1 MKKWLV
7 LFLCAAVLYG
17 CEGGDDETVVQGSSQ
32 GGSQGGSDEDD
43 GGGTQQPVAPGEIL
57 SRRIVSVDVT
67 IPGETPY
74 TVAFSYDDQGR
85 LTDYQDVWGSKDFSG
100 SSVQLNG
107 STRFTYD
114 GNTVSAVYMYSEVA
128 SDRCTYWLENGRVVR
143 YRYEE
148 DFWWSE
154 AVCGYD
160 ADGYLSSLLFTFSD
174 GDAETVNYTYTD
186 TGFTESWKMPD
197 EAYACTVE
205 YDSAQLNNLNLDLY
219 GWEGLCEEL
228 VEFWAGSRLLEAA
241 GQRLRY
247 LPAKISSVYT
257 YEEDGRQYTETGVT
271 SFVYRMDGEYLSE
284 AEVWADGERCT
295 SLVFCYEE

>member
-32 GGSQGGSDEDD
+32 GGSQGGSDEGD

-57 SRRIVSVDVT
+57 SRRIGSVDVT
-67 IPGETPY
+67 IPGEISY
-74 TVAFSYDDQGR
+74 TVAFGYDDQGR
-85 LTDYQDVWGSKDFSG
+85 LISMADSRVASG
-100 SSVQLNG
+100 NSE

-114 GNTVSAVYMYSEVA
+114 GNTVSSVHTFDGEAY
-128 SDRCTYWLENGRVVR
+128 TYWLENGRVVR

-148 DFWWSE
+148 DFWWNE

-160 ADGYLSSLLFTFSD
+160 ADGYLASLLFTSSD
-174 GDAETVNYTYTD
+174 DDAATVNYAYTD
-186 TGFTESWKMPD
+186 TGFTVSWKVPD
-197 EAYACTVE
+197 EACTYTVE
-205 YDSAQLNNLNLDLY
+205 YDPAQLNNLNLDLY
-219 GWEGLCEEL
+219 GWEYLCEEL
-228 VEFWAGSRLLEAA
+228 VELWAESRLLEAA

-257 YEEDGRQYTETGVT
+257 YEEDGRQYTEKGVT

-284 AEVWADGERCT
+284 AEVWADGELCA
-295 SLVFCYEE
+295 SLVLCYEE